1 MEDLGRTE
9 NQDFPEG
16 NRREAERPDR
26 ELLPLAD
33 QVQVSEIPGL

>member
-1 MEDLGRTE
+1 VEDLGRTE

-26 ELLPLAD
+26 ELLPFAD